1 MNRIVTGAAA
11 LALAVVLAS
20 CAVRRPTARYG
31 IYHTVGAG
39 ENLYRIALAY
49 GVDVER
55 LRRANHLRD
64 PDRIYAGQKIFVPG
78 ARWPRD
84 VGPAPTGHAPPEA
97 PRREGGDLGTVA
109 GGPVETSVGPDRL
122 PVRLTRPLQGTVTSG
137 FGLRNDVPHTGIDI
151 RAPAGTPVGAAAE
164 GRVKWTGEI
173 RGYGRTI
180 IVDHGGGMA
189 TVYAHLEEILVE
201 PGTVVGRTEPIGRV
215 GETGRAS
222 APHLHFEV
230 RLDGTAVDP
239 LRYLP

>member
-1 MNRIVTGAAA
+1 MT
-11 LALAVVLAS
+11 AS
-20 CAVRRPTARYG
+20 CAARRPTSRYG

-39 ENLYRIALAY
+39 ENLYRIGLAY
-49 GVDVER
+49 GVDVEV
-55 LRRANHLRD
+55 LRRANRLRD
-64 PDRIYAGQKIFVPG
+64 PDRIVAGQKIFVPG

-84 VGPAPTGHAPPEA
+84 VGPAPAPEA
-97 PRREGGDLGTVA
+97 QARVDDDGSVLARPRD
-109 GGPVETSVGPDRL
+109 TSVGPDLRH
-122 PVRLTRPLQGTVTSG
+122 VRLTRPLQGTVTSG
-137 FGLRNDVPHTGIDI
+137 FGIRDGVPHTGIDI

-164 GRVKWTGEI
+164 GTVKWTGEI
-173 RGYGRTI
+173 RGYGRTV

-189 TVYAHLEEILVE
+189 TVYAHLKEILVE
-201 PGTVVGRTEPIGRV
+201 PGAEVGRTEPIGRV